1 MNAVYIV
8 TGASK
13 GIGLG
18 IRKALLAKSETV
30 LSIGRW
36 SEAELDSGSERDF
49 RLRLD
54 LADSDSN
61 PTAAIEW
68 IQKNQV
74 QVKGLVNNAGLLL
87 NASAETLSADDF
99 RRMWEVNVMGA
110 FQLTQG
116 LLPFFTPT
124 AHILNIGSMGGFQ
137 GSRKYAG
144 LSGYSATKAALAN
157 LTECWAEEWANR
169 GIRVNCLALGAVQTD
184 MLAHAF
190 PFYTAPLTAT
200 EMGGYIAQ
208 FLMEGHRFY
217 NGQVLPVTLQNP
229 G

>member
-1 MNAVYIV
+1 VNAISIV

-18 IRKALLAKSETV
+18 IREALLAKSETV

-54 LADSDSN
+54 LTDSDSN

-68 IQKNQV
+68 IQKNRV
-74 QVKGLVNNAGLLL
+74 QVKGLVNNAALLL
-87 NASAETLSADDF
+87 NATAENLTADDF
-99 RRMWEVNVMGA
+99 QRMWEVNVLGA
-110 FQLTQG
+110 FKLTQG

-124 AHILNIGSMGGFQ
+124 AHIVNIGSMGGFQ
-137 GSRKYAG
+137 GSRKYRG

-169 GIRVNCLALGAVQTD
+169 GIRVNCLALGAVQTE
-184 MLAHAF
+184 MLKTAL
-190 PFYTAPLTAT
+190 PGIKAPLTSL
-200 EMGGYIAQ
+200 EMGEYIAC
-208 FLMEGHRFY
+208 FLLEGHRYY
-217 NGQVLPVTLQNP
+217 NGQILPVTLYNP
-229 G
+229 S